1 MQQTGII
8 DLLVFL
14 LVFLISSSIRL
25 AYFATRM
32 EWAMGIFILG
42 VNGRHQGQCRLF
54 KQPFGL
60 FFLFCQMFS
69 FVLLELND
77 FRSLDRITMI
87 TITVR
92 SVLKTPGREPIC
104 RVTIRFLAR
113 IGTWPSSKTSAA
125 IKPAFP

>member
-42 VNGRHQGQCRLF
+42 VNGRHQGQCCLF

-77 FRSLDRITMI
+77 FP
-87 TITVR
+87 V
-92 SVLKTPGREPIC
+92 P
-104 RVTIRFLAR
+104 
-113 IGTWPSSKTSAA
+113 
-125 IKPAFP
+125 